1 MTPNIRQWLR
11 PCGPAALLALLCLAS
26 AAATTPAVAEGAGVA
41 GTPYIDCKC
50 RANGRTFGLGER
62 ACVYT
67 PDGPR
72 IARCSMVQ
80 NVTSW
85 AVEDGQGCVS
95 SALRLGGGSRG

>member
-1 MTPNIRQWLR
+1 MTPSIRRWPGPR
-11 PCGPAALLALLCLAS
+11 GPAAFLALLCLMS
-26 AAATTPAVAEGAGVA
+26 VAATPAVAEGGVA

-72 IARCSMVQ
+72 IARCRMVQ

-95 SALRLGGGSRG
+95 SALRPGGGASRG